1 MNNTQHLAQEAHG
14 ESPLVENFNG
24 FYEREYRSVLA
35 LAVVLVGDRAAA
47 EDLAQETFVA
57 ALQSWSQINQPD
69 HWVRSVVSKLAMS
82 WWRRVYAGRRAMT
95 RLYQPEAGITEMPAD
110 SEAFW
115 AEVRRLPARQAQAI
129 ALYYMEDLPTEEI
142 GGILGCNPSTVRIHL
157 SRGRKTLAMR
167 LGVEE

>member
-1 MNNTQHLAQEAHG
+1 MNNTQRLAQEAHG
-14 ESPLVENFNG
+14 ESPLVENFDG
-24 FYEREYRSVLA
+24 FYQREYRSVLA
-35 LAVVLVGDRAAA
+35 LAVVLVGDRGAA

-57 ALQSWSQINQPD
+57 ALQSWSHIDQPD
-69 HWVRSVVSKLAMS
+69 RWVRSVVSKLAMS

-95 RLYQPEAGITEMPAD
+95 RLYQPEGGITEMPAD
-110 SEAFW
+110 SETFW